1 MIRFVQGNIFD
12 SGCEALVNPVNCVG
26 VMGKGLA
33 LQFKRRFPANFT
45 SYAAACRRRDLAPGR
60 LHVFDAGVPRLIV
73 NFPTK
78 RHWRDASRLDDVTHP
93 RLIVNFPTKRHWR
106 DASRLDDV
114 TQGLHALAG
123 AIATNTIRSI
133 AIPPLGCGLGGLPWP
148 DVRQLIL
155 HHLSTLDG
163 VDVVIHGPAPE

>member
-33 LQFKRRFPANFT
+33 LQFKRRFPANFA
-45 SYAAACRRRDLAPGR
+45 SYAAACRRRDLTPGR
-60 LHVFDAGVPRLIV
+60 LHVFDAGAGAPRLIV

-78 RHWRDASRLDDVTHP
+78 RHWRDASNLDDV
-93 RLIVNFPTKRHWR
+93 
-106 DASRLDDV
+106 A
-114 TQGLHALAG
+114 QGLDALAG
-123 AIATNTIRSI
+123 TIAANTIRSI
-133 AIPPLGCGLGGLPWP
+133 AIPPLGCGLGGLPWR

-155 HHLSTLDG
+155 RHLSPIDH
-163 VDVVIHGPAPE
+163 VDILVYGPAPQ

>member
-12 SGCEALVNPVNCVG
+12 SACEALVNPVNCVG

-45 SYAAACRRRDLAPGR
+45 SYTAACRRRDLAPGR
-60 LHVFDAGVPRLIV
+60 LHVFDTGAGAPRLIV

-78 RHWRDASRLDDVTHP
+78 LHWRDPSRLDH
-93 RLIVNFPTKRHWR
+93 
-106 DASRLDDV
+106 V
-114 TQGLHALAG
+114 TQGLHALTG
-123 AIATNTIRSI
+123 AIAANTIRSI
-133 AIPPLGCGLGGLPWP
+133 AIPPLGCGLGGLSWP

-155 HHLSTLDG
+155 HHLSPLNH
-163 VDVVIHGPAPE
+163 VDIVVHGPAPQ